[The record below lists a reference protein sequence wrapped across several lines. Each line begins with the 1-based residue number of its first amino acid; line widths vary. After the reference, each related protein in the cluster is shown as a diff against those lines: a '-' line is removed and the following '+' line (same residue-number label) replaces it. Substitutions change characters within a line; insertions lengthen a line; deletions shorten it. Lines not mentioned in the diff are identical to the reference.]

1 MQTFKSA
8 ITSLAASLL
17 VLSATQTR
25 ADELADKGRD
35 IFQKN
40 RLAVVTVQVVLKTK
54 FSVSGM
60 GGESTESKQDLTG
73 TVIDPSGLTVL
84 SLSSTDPATLFREMM
99 GDMGDEEMNI
109 QMDSE
114 LSDVKILLEDGT
126 ELPASVVLRD
136 KDLDLAFIRPKSKPA
151 NPMQAVDL
159 TKSSTA
165 QILDQIVTLNRLGT
179 AAGRA
184 YSASVERVSAVI
196 QKPRPFYIPDSSM
209 STTTLGSPAFKTDGT
224 IVGIFVM
231 RTVKTSGSGIFN
243 LQPDGATAIILPAE
257 NILKAARQ
265 AEESAPESR
274 EKEDAK
280 RSSESGGTK

>member
-114 LSDVKILLEDGT
+114 LSDVKILLE
-126 ELPASVVLRD
+126 
-136 KDLDLAFIRPKSKPA
+136 
-151 NPMQAVDL
+151 
-159 TKSSTA
+159 
-165 QILDQIVTLNRLGT
+165 
-179 AAGRA
+179 
-184 YSASVERVSAVI
+184 
-196 QKPRPFYIPDSSM
+196 
-209 STTTLGSPAFKTDGT
+209 
-224 IVGIFVM
+224 
-231 RTVKTSGSGIFN
+231 
-243 LQPDGATAIILPAE
+243 
-257 NILKAARQ
+257 
-265 AEESAPESR
+265 
-274 EKEDAK
+274 
-280 RSSESGGTK
+280 